1 MKLQRITTHLALAA
15 LLSLV
20 SAQVTT
26 TPTPAAATPTA
37 NISAT
42 PAITT
47 PAPTFNLPL
56 GTGTAGPV
64 PTSPATSGNST
75 LQSCPGPLIPNTRG
89 LTISTCTGPC
99 CIKCPAVN
107 SFYPPNTIERV
118 LTAAYGI
125 RQVSLALSIF
135 MAISYALLP
144 GKRNQPHISVMFLT
158 ISLTFWYAAFD
169 VMPGVTNACVNDF
182 EQSTGHNSTLC
193 GIQGVLIVYLTQTSS
208 IWCCV
213 LIMKLHLLA
222 VWRSDFI
229 DRHYGWLTGF
239 TWIFPLA
246 FAIPVAVKN
255 YSQYPGVGFSC
266 MVSTDRL
273 NTFLFYPLAV
283 IIYPSMLAMMS
294 SKVDGMSELSS
305 TARMHLTA
313 TMQAKRLL
321 RGQWRPALML
331 ATLMSSFTIFW
342 LFYFVDARRLNN
354 IGPAT
359 PWVQQWVLCVMTSGA
374 NGLTSDETQT
384 ACSRA
389 ISSNLFSVQ
398 WFAAAEIFLAL
409 IGAIVALVFVSKREF
424 WSDWAFMLTSVFSRG
439 KLGTSSHGYGS
450 SHGGNKSPDR
460 DQAPQRPTYNVQTNN
475 KRPSSGVNDGIVT
488 TFPQERKWS
497 DIHFGTDG
505 SQWYDMDELFD
516 KEYDIQASDLNR
528 STGYAYPNE
537 QPMEDPPHRLAS
549 TSDDPRFGDILYTP
563 PAQESDIIN
572 SAWTPSVTT
581 LVAGSSRTHL
591 VANHQSERYIEQP
604 VFPKPVPRANTK
616 LKDNQGQA
624 GQQSQQVFLSTPS
637 RTGSPTFAQISLS
650 PMPPKLAGQSSA
662 SSPRPSQP
670 DSVLVV
676 GSVRGSPAFNYSPP
690 VRAAS
695 ISSGAKSA
703 AYSGTESA
711 SVAVAERIMIASR
724 ESLGQ
729 TSSRGQLQLRS
740 SADSVHGKMKSRGNL
755 PTALDLRTK
764 SPPPPVLPVKSP
776 ARSYPPQQLP
786 SVHDHQQYEQQHWQE
801 SYQHESSQ
809 QEQRQREQHQQQGRM
824 LAEQPSRQGYRQ

>member
-15 LLSLV
+15 LLGVV

-37 NISAT
+37 NITAT
-42 PAITT
+42 AASTT

-56 GTGTAGPV
+56 GTGAAGPV
-64 PTSPATSGNST
+64 PTSPATPGNST

-89 LTISTCTGPC
+89 LTISTCTGSC

-158 ISLTFWYAAFD
+158 ISLAFWYAAFD

-283 IIYPSMLAMMS
+283 IIYPSMVCHTITVARMIRLAMMS

-305 TARMHLTA
+305 NARMHLTA

-439 KLGTSSHGYGS
+439 KLGTSSHGHGS
-450 SHGGNKSPDR
+450 SHGGNKSPDM
-460 DQAPQRPTYNVQTNN
+460 DQAPPRPTYNVQANN
-475 KRPSSGVNDGIVT
+475 KRPSSGINDSIVT

-497 DIHFGTDG
+497 DIHFGADG
-505 SQWYDMDELFD
+505 SQWYNMDELFD

-537 QPMEDPPHRLAS
+537 QLMEDPPHRLAS

-572 SAWTPSVTT
+572 SAWTPSATT

-616 LKDNQGQA
+616 PKDNQGQT

-670 DSVLVV
+670 DSVLIWH
-676 GSVRGSPAFNYSPP
+676 GKCIGRSGGEDYGCFSGEFRTNIKS
-690 VRAAS
+690 RAAT
-695 ISSGAKSA
+695 A
-703 AYSGTESA
+703 AVKRGF
-711 SVAVAERIMIASR
+711 RSR
-724 ESLGQ
+724 EDEVEG
-729 TSSRGQLQLRS
+729 
-740 SADSVHGKMKSRGNL
+740 
-755 PTALDLRTK
+755 
-764 SPPPPVLPVKSP
+764 
-776 ARSYPPQQLP
+776 
-786 SVHDHQQYEQQHWQE
+786 
-801 SYQHESSQ
+801 
-809 QEQRQREQHQQQGRM
+809 
-824 LAEQPSRQGYRQ
+824 